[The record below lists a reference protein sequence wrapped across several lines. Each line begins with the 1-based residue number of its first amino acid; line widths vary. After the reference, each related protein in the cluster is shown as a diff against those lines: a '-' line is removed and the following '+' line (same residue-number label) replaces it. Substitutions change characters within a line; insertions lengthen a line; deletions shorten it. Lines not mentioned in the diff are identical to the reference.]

1 MSRPPSQIANANE
14 HLNMTV
20 SEFAH
25 PWGQNSIIARLPV
38 PSNVQSKGK
47 VVVGAHQD
55 STNLLPFLGAP

>member
-1 MSRPPSQIANANE
+1 
-14 HLNMTV
+14 MTV

-38 PSNVQSKGK
+38 SSNVQSKGK

-55 STNLLPFLGAP
+55 STNLLPFLGAPWVPARTSLP